1 MKRFNDYTDAELI
14 GIDNQTLNDS
24 IRIESTFRGI
34 QPPIPISVALRQ
46 SEWVGFTL
54 PGDYTTVYAIRIGY
68 SRSPFAYI
76 KREDAEKAL
85 VGVVEL
91 KSSGYGAN
99 QKYTIQY
106 EQPTVEEIN
115 IVLSESQ
122 QKAAKFVDF
131 AQDDTEFNK
140 VVEECMERVSRVR
153 QDDYDRNVLA
163 QRKAEYLR
171 LAGGNLDI
179 AKAFWSNS
187 GNGKWPE

>member
-1 MKRFNDYTDAELI
+1 MKRFNDYTDAELL

-24 IRIESTFRGI
+24 IRIEATFRGI
-34 QPPIPISVALRQ
+34 QPPIPISAALRQ

-54 PGDYTTVYAIRIGY
+54 PGDYTTVYAIRVGY

-85 VGVVEL
+85 TGIVEL

-99 QKYTIQY
+99 SKYTIQY
-106 EQPTVEEIN
+106 EQPTVEEIH

-131 AQDDTEFNK
+131 DQDDTEFNN
-140 VVEECMERVSRVR
+140 VVEECMERISRVR
-153 QDDYDRNVLA
+153 QDHYDRSVLA

-171 LAGGNLDI
+171 LAVGNVEI

-187 GNGKWPE
+187 RNGEWPE